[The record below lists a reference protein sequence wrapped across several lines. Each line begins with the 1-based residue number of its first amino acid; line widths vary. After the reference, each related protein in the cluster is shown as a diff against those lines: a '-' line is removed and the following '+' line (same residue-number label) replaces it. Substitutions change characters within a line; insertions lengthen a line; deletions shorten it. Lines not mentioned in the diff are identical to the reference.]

1 MSKSPLPFA
10 VIALLLPF
18 QAFAQQSTAQVA
30 VPLVVS
36 PGTALR
42 LQVDGTSFPK
52 NIGDPVHA
60 RLTQP
65 VFAFDKEVLPVGT
78 AVIGHIVGFD
88 EASRIERLQ
97 SIVGGHFGSFRRP
110 EVEFDTLLP
119 ASGTSRSIQ
128 TETSPSSGRV
138 VEMKASTPQKR
149 GIIGSTVAEAKEE
162 IHTRINTAKT
172 FLKSPRKKET
182 LRDAALDLLP
192 YHPAKITNGSTF
204 DAVLSAP
211 QNFGS
216 EQVPAETLLKL
227 GQITPED
234 GTTQANLVTG
244 LDSAHTTAGSQLVAK
259 LAAPLF
265 APDHTLLL
273 PEGTRLIGE
282 TTAARPAR
290 RLHRNGQLRFAFQQ
304 VELPAE
310 IVDIQK
316 RLALES
322 ESKLAEKTDTKIH
335 AGIVGLTT
343 RSGSHLSLS
352 DEGVPQIE
360 ESKARFLGPAIAVA
374 LVAAANSQEQEH
386 GRIENQTGAQSAAG
400 TFSLGLAG
408 LVVGAYSHNGAL
420 ALGALGAARS
430 VYTQFLGKGY
440 DIQIPS
446 NTLLLIQFNRTGT
459 TLPKTP
465 GS

>member
-1 MSKSPLPFA
+1 MSKFPLSLSLI
-10 VIALLLPF
+10 VLLLPF
-18 QAFAQQSTAQVA
+18 QAFGQQSPSQVT
-30 VPLVVS
+30 VPLEVS

-42 LQVDGTSFPK
+42 LQVDSTSFPK

-60 RLTQP
+60 RLTHP
-65 VFAFDKEVLPVGT
+65 VFAFDKEVLPAGT
-78 AVIGHIVGFD
+78 VVIGHIVGFD
-88 EASRIERLQ
+88 EPSRMQRLQ
-97 SIVGGHFGSFRRP
+97 SIVGGHLGSFKKP
-110 EVEFDTLLP
+110 EVEFDTLVP
-119 ASGTSRSIQ
+119 ASGPSRPIA
-128 TETSPSSGRV
+128 TETAPSSGRV
-138 VEMKASTPQKR
+138 VEMRASATQKR
-149 GIIGSTVAEAKEE
+149 GIIGSTVAQAKEE

-192 YHPAKITNGSTF
+192 YHPAKIANGSTF
-204 DAVLSAP
+204 DAVLSTP
-211 QNFGS
+211 QEFGS

-244 LDSAHTTAGSQLVAK
+244 LDSGHTAVGSQVVAK
-259 LAAPLF
+259 LTAPLF

-273 PEGTRLIGE
+273 PEGTELIGQ
-282 TTAARPAR
+282 TTVARPAR
-290 RLHRNGQLRFAFQQ
+290 RLHRNGQLRFSFQQ

-310 IVDIQK
+310 IVALQK

-322 ESKLAEKTDTKIH
+322 TNNVAEKNDRKIH
-335 AGIVGLTT
+335 AGIVGLTA

-352 DEGVPQIE
+352 DEGVPKIE
-360 ESKARFLGPAIAVA
+360 ESKARFIGPAIAVA

-386 GRIENQTGAQSAAG
+386 GRIENQTGAQAAAG
-400 TFSLGLAG
+400 TVGLGLAG
-408 LVVGAYSHNGAL
+408 LVIGRYSHTGAL
-420 ALGALGAARS
+420 VLGGIGAARS

-446 NTLLLIQFNRTGT
+446 NTLLSIQFNRTGN
-459 TLPKTP
+459 TLPKN
-465 GS
+465 

>member
-1 MSKSPLPFA
+1 MSMSRLPLA
-10 VIALLLPF
+10 VIPLLLPF
-18 QAFAQQSTAQVA
+18 QAFAQQSTSPVT

-42 LQVDGTSFPK
+42 LQVDSTIFPK
-52 NIGDPVHA
+52 SIGDPVHA

-65 VFAFDKEVLPVGT
+65 VFAFDKEVLPAGT
-78 AVIGHIVGFD
+78 AVVGHIVGFD
-88 EASRIERLQ
+88 QPSRMQRLQ
-97 SIVGGHFGSFRRP
+97 SIVGGHFGSFKKP

-119 ASGTSRSIQ
+119 ANGASRPIE
-128 TETSPSSGRV
+128 TETTPSSGRV
-138 VEMKASTPQKR
+138 VEMRASTTQKR

-162 IHTRINTAKT
+162 IYTRINTAKT
-172 FLKSPRKKET
+172 FLKSSRKKET

-192 YHPAKITNGSTF
+192 YHPAKIANGSTF
-204 DAVLSAP
+204 DAVLSTP

-216 EQVPAETLLKL
+216 EQVPAETILKL

-234 GTTQANLVTG
+234 GTTQANLITG
-244 LDSAHTTAGSQLVAK
+244 LDSGHTAVGSQVVAK
-259 LAAPLF
+259 LTAPLF
-265 APDHTLLL
+265 ASDHTLLL
-273 PEGTRLIGE
+273 PEGTELIGQ

-290 RLHRNGQLRFAFQQ
+290 HLHRNGQLRFAFQQ

-310 IVDIQK
+310 IVLIQR

-322 ESKLAEKTDTKIH
+322 TNTAVETPDRKIH
-335 AGIVGLTT
+335 AGIVGLTA

-352 DEGVPQIE
+352 DEGVPKIE
-360 ESKARFLGPAIAVA
+360 ESKTRFLGPAIAVA

-386 GRIENQTGAQSAAG
+386 GTVENRGGAQAAAG
-400 TFSLGLAG
+400 TVGLGLAG
-408 LVVGAYSHNGAL
+408 LVIGRFSHTGAL
-420 ALGALGAARS
+420 ALGGLGAARS

-446 NTLLLIQFNRTGT
+446 NTLLSIQFNRTGN
-459 TLPKTP
+459 TLPKN
-465 GS
+465 